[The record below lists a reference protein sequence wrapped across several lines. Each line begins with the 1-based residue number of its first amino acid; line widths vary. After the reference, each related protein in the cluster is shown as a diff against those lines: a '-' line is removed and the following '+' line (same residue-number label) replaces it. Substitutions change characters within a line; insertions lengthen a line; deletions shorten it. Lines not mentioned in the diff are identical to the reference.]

1 MNTQENEMSL
11 IRKVIKGDTDLFGE
25 LVATHQKRI
34 FRMISCFTEDREE
47 AADLTQETF
56 LQAFRG
62 LPTFRG
68 ESTFF
73 TWLYRIGFN
82 IAVRAALK
90 KRRLCTSVP
99 LDSEASEAAMV
110 EQTEAASA
118 SPLQFLEEKEL
129 LQAIERAL
137 ESMPEQLRS
146 VLFLRLI
153 EDLSYTAIAEAEAIP
168 VNTVRSRLWRAR
180 AQLAIRLAE
189 PCERHDLPGAP

>member
-62 LPTFRG
+62 LSTFRG

-82 IAVRAALK
+82 VAVRAALK

-189 PCERHDLPGAP
+189 PGERHDLPGAP